1 MCTHDRLQVFI
12 PGVVWRTSAHL
23 LLLMTVLSTQL
34 SSSPPSFKELLML
47 SKLQQCEV
55 DGSNYKV
62 SCVRALWLSLS
73 SLSHLFCTLQL
84 CCLDFC
90 EVVTERL
97 WEAWLYN
104 LQCFYLGFY
113 LVKIKNCNFFFNSRS
128 THECSLGLSG
138 FRVIDLSLNNTGVHN
153 DINVCKSSIL
163 HKQRT

>member
-1 MCTHDRLQVFI
+1 MWEYVHPWQIASLYSWCNLED
-12 PGVVWRTSAHL
+12 SARL

-34 SSSPPSFKELLML
+34 SSFPSSFKELLML

-73 SLSHLFCTLQL
+73 SLSHLFCTRQL

-113 LVKIKNCNFFFNSRS
+113 LVKIKIAVFLNSRS
-128 THECSLGLSG
+128 TRECSLGLSG
-138 FRVIDLSLNNTGVHN
+138 FRVIDLSLEHRGA
-153 DINVCKSSIL
+153 
-163 HKQRT
+163 